1 VGTERSAIRHLA
13 EVSREG
19 ESKGRCCA
27 TVQLC
32 SCAHTYYPCGWV
44 SRGSIIDGV
53 ALCPPDADVDAS
65 PPLCYTLDMPEV
77 QERLQKLLAEAGV
90 ASRRKAEQLIQEG
103 RVTVN
108 GRIVTQLGTKVN
120 PAVDDVR
127 VDGQAVKISG
137 HHVYLMLNKPRGVV
151 SAMEDPRGHKSLGDL
166 VQIPQRVFP
175 VGRLDATSEGL
186 ILLTDDGELANL
198 LTHPRYEHDKEYR
211 ALVNGV
217 PSDETLEAWSRGIL
231 LEGQRTAPAQVD
243 IIHKDKD
250 SALLRVI
257 MHEGRKRQLR
267 EVAALLGHPVRQ
279 LQRVRLGPLNLGV
292 LKPGEWRHLT
302 EREVEELTA
311 VKKKAGGG
319 KQAGAKKPQAEKR
332 ESRDKPKE
340 PGSQKPGSERK
351 STEGKRQT
359 AGGKKPTEGER
370 KRRPEPADHSQP
382 REPRGR
388 RAGKPDR
395 LKRRD

>member
-1 VGTERSAIRHLA
+1 
-13 EVSREG
+13 
-19 ESKGRCCA
+19 
-27 TVQLC
+27 
-32 SCAHTYYPCGWV
+32 
-44 SRGSIIDGV
+44 
-53 ALCPPDADVDAS
+53 
-65 PPLCYTLDMPEV
+65 MPEV

-120 PAVDDVR
+120 PAADEVR
-127 VDGQAVKISG
+127 VDGQTVKISG
-137 HHVYLMLNKPRGVV
+137 HHVYVMLNKPRGVV
-151 SAMEDPRGHKSLGDL
+151 SAMEDPRGHKALGDL

-211 ALVNGV
+211 VLVNGI
-217 PSDETLEAWSRGIL
+217 PSDETLDGWRRGIV

-243 IIHKDKD
+243 IIRKDKD
-250 SALLRVI
+250 SSLLRVI

-292 LKPGEWRHLT
+292 LKPGEWRHLS
-302 EREVEELTA
+302 EQEVEELTA
-311 VKKKAGGG
+311 IKRKTAGG
-319 KQAGAKKPQAEKR
+319 QHAGAKRPQAEKLT
-332 ESRDKPKE
+332 SGDKPKQPE
-340 PGSQKPGSERK
+340 GQKPGSARKSIERK
-351 STEGKRQT
+351 RQST
-359 AGGKKPTEGER
+359 GGKKPAEGEP
-370 KRRPEPADHSQP
+370 KRRPEPAGRSRS
-382 REPRGR
+382 REPQGT
-388 RAGKPDR
+388 RAGKQDR
-395 LKRRD
+395 GKRRD

>member
-1 VGTERSAIRHLA
+1 
-13 EVSREG
+13 
-19 ESKGRCCA
+19 
-27 TVQLC
+27 
-32 SCAHTYYPCGWV
+32 
-44 SRGSIIDGV
+44 
-53 ALCPPDADVDAS
+53 
-65 PPLCYTLDMPEV
+65 MPEV
-77 QERLQKLLAEAGV
+77 QERLQKLLAQAGV

-127 VDGQAVKISG
+127 VDGQTVKISG
-137 HHVYLMLNKPRGVV
+137 HHVYVMLNKPRGVV
-151 SAMEDPRGHKSLGDL
+151 SAMEDPRGHKALGDL

-211 ALVNGV
+211 VLVNGI
-217 PSDETLEAWSRGIL
+217 PSDETLDGWRRGIV

-243 IIHKDKD
+243 IIRKDKD
-250 SALLRVI
+250 SSLLRVI

-302 EREVEELTA
+302 EQEVEELTA
-311 VKKKAGGG
+311 VKRKAAGGKAAGGRGQETSARETGFARQAEGTWKPEAG
-319 KQAGAKKPQAEKR
+319 KQAEV
-332 ESRDKPKE
+332 D
-340 PGSQKPGSERK
+340 
-351 STEGKRQT
+351 
-359 AGGKKPTEGER
+359 
-370 KRRPEPADHSQP
+370 
-382 REPRGR
+382 RGR
-388 RAGKPDR
+388 AAKH
-395 LKRRD
+395 RRKETGRRRTEAAS